1 MNQTIWKDINIEKF
15 KNYEASNEGK
25 IRNKITKKEVGYK
38 HNNTGYRRV
47 TINAKPERVHRL
59 VAIAFKPIPLE
70 EFAKLHVHHVDG
82 NKLNNRPENLKYL
95 TEKEHALEE
104 IRLGT
109 TAIGKTGKYS
119 LSFKGTIGR
128 FNESGYLLDVYYG
141 GFDLKREN
149 YLHQSVYN
157 VINGIGK
164 KYRGFFWKRFPKD
177 HQPQIGVKYDMQD
190 PMFKTETQKKKKIKF
205 NQLCFAF

>member
-1 MNQTIWKDINIEKF
+1 MNQTIWKDINIEEF

-25 IRNKITKKEVGYK
+25 IRNKTTKREVGFK
-38 HNNTGYRRV
+38 HKETGYRRV
-47 TINAKPERVHRL
+47 TINARPHRL
-59 VAIAFKPIPLE
+59 HRLIAIAFKPIPLE

-95 TEKEHALEE
+95 TEREHALEA

-149 YLHQSVYN
+149 YNPRNIYY
-157 VINGIGK
+157 VISGGNK
-164 KYRGFFWKRFPKD
+164 THRGFFWKRFPKD
-177 HQPQIGVKYDMQD
+177 HQPQIGVKYDLQD